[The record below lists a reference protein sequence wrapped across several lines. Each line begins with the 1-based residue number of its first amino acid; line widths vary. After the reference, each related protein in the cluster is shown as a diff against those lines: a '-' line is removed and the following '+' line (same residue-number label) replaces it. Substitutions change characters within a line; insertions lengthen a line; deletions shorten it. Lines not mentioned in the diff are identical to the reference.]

1 MKANGEILRYHLGII
16 QDYRNITEIRDI
28 RADKL
33 NQNYSMMLPPGKV
46 ANIEI
51 TAANS
56 VGVSPKATLFIPRSH
71 QGILKTA
78 IFLISYKG

>member
-1 MKANGEILRYHLGII
+1 MKANGVILNYHLGII
-16 QDYRNITEIRDI
+16 QDRNIIERHIKLDN
-28 RADKL
+28 L

-78 IFLISYKG
+78 VFLISYK

>member
-1 MKANGEILRYHLGII
+1 MKANGEINKYHLRIT
-16 QDYRNITEIRDI
+16 QDNRSVIERDI
-28 RADKL
+28 IRTDL

-46 ANIEI
+46 AYIEI

-78 IFLISYKG
+78 VFLISYKL